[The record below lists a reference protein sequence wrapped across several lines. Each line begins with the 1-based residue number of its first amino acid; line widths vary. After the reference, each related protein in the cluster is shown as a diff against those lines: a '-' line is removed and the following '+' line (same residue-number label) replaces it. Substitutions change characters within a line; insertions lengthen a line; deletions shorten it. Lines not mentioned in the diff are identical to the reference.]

1 MFVPFGGHWET
12 SIFVVIN
19 RWGGEVH
26 ECIWMI
32 QPQSSDTEG
41 NVPLEVLYGPDEL
54 DESMVG
60 DPHGWH
66 GNCWPTVQDPEARD
80 L

>member
-1 MFVPFGGHWET
+1 MPFGGHWET

-19 RWGGEVH
+19 PWVGAVH

-32 QPQSSDTEG
+32 QLQSPDAEG
-41 NVPLEVLYGPDEL
+41 NVPLEVLYVPDEL

-60 DPHGWH
+60 DPQGWH
-66 GNCWPTVQDPEARD
+66 GKCWPTVQFSEAQG

>member
-1 MFVPFGGHWET
+1 M
-12 SIFVVIN
+12 VIN
-19 RWGGEVH
+19 PWGGEVH
-26 ECIWMI
+26 ECIWRT
-32 QPQSSDTEG
+32 QPQSPDAEG
-41 NVPLEVLYGPDEL
+41 NVPVEVLYVPDEL

-66 GNCWPTVQDPEARD
+66 GSCWPTAQCSEAQD